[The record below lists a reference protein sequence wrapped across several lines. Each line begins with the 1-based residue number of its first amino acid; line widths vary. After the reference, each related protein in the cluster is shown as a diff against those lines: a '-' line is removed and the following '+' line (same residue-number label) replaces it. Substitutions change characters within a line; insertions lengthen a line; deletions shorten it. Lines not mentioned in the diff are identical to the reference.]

1 MLLLASLKAIQV
13 KQVFNSRYYY
23 VQIAMKRISQE
34 VTLFL
39 NRQFTINF
47 VNIKTQYNNDAVLCL
62 RLSTLLALTSA
73 EVASQLFS

>member
-13 KQVFNSRYYY
+13 KQVFNSYYY
-23 VQIAMKRISQE
+23 VQVAMMRISQE

-47 VNIKTQYNNDAVLCL
+47 VNIKTQYNNCQRL
-62 RLSTLLALTSA
+62 RVTLLALTSA

>member
-13 KQVFNSRYYY
+13 KQVFNSYYY
-23 VQIAMKRISQE
+23 VQVAMMRISQE

-47 VNIKTQYNNDAVLCL
+47 VNIKTQYNNCQ
-62 RLSTLLALTSA
+62 RLSTHLALTSA